1 MPKFEKLR
9 VSLARSALPPLLE
22 AVDQPDIH
30 LPRTEFLKRAF
41 AEARTF
47 LRGDNVF
54 TFHPIETPIGF
65 AAGFFARE
73 HSVSL
78 RHHNLEKYVAEN
90 YEPALFM
97 LSLDK
102 AQVIW
107 MEDRSSVG
115 SPKAIIEAFFDSLNK
130 KAELK
135 DWNAFIRYFEDETGY
150 WDAVRAHSHEIT
162 KVIFRFVPPNA
173 FEGAEWAQRFY
184 TEIQK
189 EAGNEI
195 LEETFKGKPGQMR
208 LDGPMMTA
216 SAEIAEKGAGEREL
230 RGLKNRSLYNSA
242 DGRVS
247 EIVPEPDMP
256 TIEHPSF
263 LRRVLNQLFRNDG
276 AHEG

>member
-22 AVDQPDIH
+22 AVDQPDVH
-30 LPRTEFLKRAF
+30 LPRTEFLRRAF
-41 AEARTF
+41 SEPRSF
-47 LRGDNVF
+47 LRSDTLY
-54 TFHPIETPIGF
+54 TFHPIEAPMGF

-78 RHHNLEKYVAEN
+78 RHHNLERYVAEN
-90 YEPALFM
+90 YEPALFT

-102 AQVIW
+102 AQIIW
-107 MEDRSSVG
+107 MEERSSVG
-115 SPKAIIEAFFDSLNK
+115 SPKAILEAFFKDLTK
-130 KAELK
+130 RTELK
-135 DWNAFIRYFEDETGY
+135 DWDAFIRYFEDATGY
-150 WDAVRAHSHEIT
+150 WDAVRIYRDEIT
-162 KVIFRFVPPNA
+162 RVTFRFVPPNA

-195 LEETFKGKPGQMR
+195 LEETFKGKPGQMN
-208 LDGPMMTA
+208 LEGPMMTA

-242 DGRVS
+242 DGRVT
-247 EIVPEPDMP
+247 ETVAEPDMP
-256 TIEHPSF
+256 TVENPSF
-263 LRRVLNQLFRNDG
+263 LRRVLDQLFR
-276 AHEG
+276 

>member
-9 VSLARSALPPLLE
+9 VSLARSEMPPLLE
-22 AVDQPDIH
+22 AAEQPETY
-30 LPRTEFLKRAF
+30 LPRTEFLRRAF
-41 AEARTF
+41 SEPRTF
-47 LRGDNVF
+47 LRGETLF
-54 TFHPIETPIGF
+54 TYHPIEAPSGF
-65 AAGFFARE
+65 VAGFFARE

-90 YEPALFM
+90 YEPALFT

-107 MEDRSSVG
+107 MEERSSVG
-115 SPKAIIEAFFDSLNK
+115 SPKAILEAFFDNLSRK
-130 KAELK
+130 TDLK
-135 DWNAFIRYFEDETGY
+135 DWEAFIRYFEDATGY
-150 WDAVRAHSHEIT
+150 WDAVRIYKQEIT

-195 LEETFKGKPGQMR
+195 LEETFKSKPGRMN
-208 LDGPMMTA
+208 LEGPMMTA

-230 RGLKNRSLYNSA
+230 RGAKNRSLYNSA
-242 DGRVS
+242 DGRVTAN
-247 EIVPEPDMP
+247 VPEPDMP
-256 TIEHPSF
+256 TIENPGF
-263 LRRVLNQLFRNDG
+263 VRRVLNRLFS
-276 AHEG
+276 